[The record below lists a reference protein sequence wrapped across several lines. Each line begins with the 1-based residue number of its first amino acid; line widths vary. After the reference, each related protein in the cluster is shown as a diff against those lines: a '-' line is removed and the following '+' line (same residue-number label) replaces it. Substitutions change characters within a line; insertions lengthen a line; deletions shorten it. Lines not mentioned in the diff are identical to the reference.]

1 MNTAG
6 GASERAAAETMPSE
20 VLAQLRLGHL
30 NILQGIISRLAGYSA
45 TVKNFSV
52 TVTAA
57 LVALALDKGGAE
69 ALWVGVGA
77 AVVFALLD
85 AYYLS
90 RERAFRDQYTDV
102 AARSF
107 ADATNLG
114 IAQPTA
120 NLFASLGS
128 FSVWGLYLPELA
140 VIAVLLYKT

>member
-1 MNTAG
+1 MNTASE
-6 GASERAAAETMPSE
+6 ASERAAAETIPGE
-20 VLAQLRLGHL
+20 ALAQLRLGHL

-57 LVALALDKGGAE
+57 LVALALDKGKAE
-69 ALWVGVGA
+69 ALWVGLGA
-77 AVVFALLD
+77 AVIFALLD

-90 RERAFRDQYTDV
+90 RERAFRDQYKEV

-107 ADATNLG
+107 ANATNLG
-114 IAQPTA
+114 IDQPSA

-128 FSVWGLYLPELA
+128 FSVWGLYLPEVV
-140 VIAVLLYKT
+140 VIAVLLYRT